1 MSMGMAD
8 IREEFPIFQRKV
20 NGKRLV
26 YLDSAASAQKP
37 RVVIDAVTDVY
48 EQRYANVHRGIYTLA
63 DEATLAYE
71 NARIK
76 IAQFINAPDPAE
88 VINVRNATEG
98 LNLVAYAWGEDHLQP
113 GDRVIVTELEHH
125 SNLVPWQQLAQRK
138 NLELAYLPVTDEGEL
153 ALAELEP
160 LLEDGR
166 TKLVA
171 CTLMSNVFGTLPEAR
186 QIVKAAHAA
195 GALVVLDGAQAV
207 PHIPVNVQAL
217 GADFMA
223 FSGHKMG
230 GPGVGILW
238 GRREILAAMRP
249 FLYGGDMILRVKK
262 HHSTWN
268 KLPYKFEAGTPSV
281 AEVVGL
287 GAAVDFL
294 SELGMEA
301 VHRHEGA
308 LASHAISRL
317 SEIPGLRIYGPSPA
331 HRGGVVPFTLKDIH
345 PHDIAS
351 ILDEEGICIRAGL
364 HCAEPLHTRFS
375 LNATAR
381 ASFYIYNDE
390 EDVEALVH
398 GLHKV
403 IQILGR

>member
-1 MSMGMAD
+1 MGMAN

-37 RVVIDAVTDVY
+37 RAVIDAITDVY

-76 IAQFINAPDPAE
+76 IAQFINASDPAE

-138 NLELAYLPVTDEGEL
+138 GLKLAYLPVTDEGEL

-171 CTLMSNVFGTLPEAR
+171 CTLMSNVFGTIPKAR
-186 QIVKAAHAA
+186 AIVKAAHAA

-207 PHIPVNVQAL
+207 PHIPVDVQAL
-217 GADFMA
+217 DADFMA

-238 GRREILAAMRP
+238 GRQEILAEMHP

-262 HHSTWN
+262 HHATWN

-294 SELGMEA
+294 SGLGMEA
-301 VHRHEGA
+301 VHRHEVA
-308 LASHAISRL
+308 LATHAISRL
-317 SEIPGLRIYGPSPA
+317 SEVPGLRIYGPSPA
-331 HRGGVVPFTLKDIH
+331 HRGGVVPFTLEDIH

-390 EDVEALVH
+390 EDVEALVR
-398 GLHKV
+398 GLYKV
-403 IQILGR
+403 IHILGR

>member
-1 MSMGMAD
+1 VSIEIAEV
-8 IREEFPIFQRKV
+8 REEFPIFQRQI

-37 RVVIDAVTDVY
+37 RAVIEAIVDVY
-48 EQRYANVHRGIYTLA
+48 ERCYANVHRGIYTLA
-63 DEATLAYE
+63 DEATMAYE
-71 NARIK
+71 EARVK
-76 IAQFINAPDPAE
+76 IAQFINASDPAE

-98 LNLVAYAWGEDHLQP
+98 LNLVAYAWGETHLQP

-125 SNLVPWQQLAQRK
+125 SNLVPWQQLAKRK
-138 NLELAYLPVTDEGEL
+138 GLELAYLPITGDGRL
-153 ALAELEP
+153 MLKALTP
-160 LLEDGR
+160 LLDDGR
-166 TKLVA
+166 AKLVA
-171 CTLMSNVFGTLPEAR
+171 CTLMSNVFGTIPDVSQVVE
-186 QIVKAAHAA
+186 AAHAA

-207 PHIPVNVQAL
+207 PHIPVDVQAL
-217 GADFMA
+217 DADFMA

-230 GPGVGILW
+230 GPGAGILW
-238 GRREILAAMRP
+238 GRREILATMHP
-249 FLYGGDMILRVKK
+249 FLYGGDMILHVEK
-262 HHSTWN
+262 HQSTWN
-268 KLPYKFEAGTPSV
+268 ELPYKFEAGTPSV

-294 SELGMEA
+294 SDLGMDT
-301 VHRHEGA
+301 VHQHEVA
-308 LASHAISRL
+308 IVTHAITRL
-317 SEIPGLRIYGPSPA
+317 SEVPGLRIYGPSPTR
-331 HRGGVVPFTLKDIH
+331 RGGVVPFTLEGIH

-375 LNATAR
+375 LRATAR

-390 EDVEALVH
+390 EDVEALVK

-403 IQILGR
+403 RQVLGH